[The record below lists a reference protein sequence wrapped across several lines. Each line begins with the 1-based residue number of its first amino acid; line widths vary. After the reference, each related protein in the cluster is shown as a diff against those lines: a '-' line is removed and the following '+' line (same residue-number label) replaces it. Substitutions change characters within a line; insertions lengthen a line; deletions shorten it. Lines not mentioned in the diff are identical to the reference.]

1 MRGARADGW
10 QAGRGAGGV
19 GACTARG
26 AGRRAGAF
34 ARAVTAEGGAA
45 PRLRQRRGVVHR
57 AFPTP
62 LFLPPPPARP
72 RSHESG
78 PPPHL
83 RQRRGVVAKVGHRL
97 VGGPAGVAAEGSAK
111 HLHGETGAGR
121 GRTSGGG
128 GAGVPG
134 KKGVDATR
142 KLGGGGQSPGVE
154 RMPAG
159 GPSCAAPQH
168 TGGAPC
174 RRRRAR
180 SRAGTGGSPGHPCQP
195 PAPVESTLRQT
206 AARLVEVGGRAVG
219 GQRVIEVVG
228 GVVLAA
234 LTAMGC
240 GQGDRVGRTALSEQA
255 RFRVAGVCPAV
266 RAAQHRPA
274 RQGPPRP
281 TPHLGGVAQRLV
293 RLLHPLELV
302 LGGLPPRLVRRA
314 LQCTRTR
321 AAAVR
326 GGGVGSGAAAAAVAI
341 NASGRCSALRL
352 PPSPQLPSPPPPAP
366 ACRGGAAARSAGTP
380 P

>member
-1 MRGARADGW
+1 MAGGARGGGRRSVHGEGRRSTRGGLCQGGDCGGRSRPAPAPAAWRRPPGLPYPPVSATATSSAPQSRERPATAPAPAAWRRRQGRAPAGW
-10 QAGRGAGGV
+10 WTSGSCGGRRRQ
-19 GACTARG
+19 TPARG
-26 AGRRAGAF
+26 AGRGRA
-34 ARAVTAEGGAA
+34 
-45 PRLRQRRGVVHR
+45 
-57 AFPTP
+57 
-62 LFLPPPPARP
+62 
-72 RSHESG
+72 
-78 PPPHL
+78 
-83 RQRRGVVAKVGHRL
+83 
-97 VGGPAGVAAEGSAK
+97 
-111 HLHGETGAGR
+111 
-121 GRTSGGG
+121 SGGG